1 MSMLM
6 SASVSTPG
14 AAPAAPAHAVPDA
27 HTVHTALIAHAAPTV
42 TAPAHTPSDTASQKP
57 LIALTPYY
65 NLDTGEPY
73 MRPAY
78 PEAILHAGGI
88 PVVLPLTS
96 EETVLQQLTAAFD
109 AFLFTGGPD
118 IHPFYFHEEAH
129 ARCGNISPKRDSMEL
144 LLLKLAMK
152 AQKPILA
159 ICRGIQLL
167 NIGLGGDIYQDIQG
181 QRPAGSAPKTPAD
194 ISLASPAASEE
205 APSDVPPQ
213 FPSEFPLAHS
223 QPFAYDLPS
232 HTVSVSPHTL
242 LAKLTQPDA
251 SGTPLPL
258 KVNSMHHQAV
268 RRLAPGLIV
277 SGYASDG
284 IIEAIENP
292 DYPAFFLGLQWH
304 PEYLWKQDEAAARI
318 FTGFVRA
325 SRCRCN

>member
-1 MSMLM
+1 MSILM

-14 AAPAAPAHAVPDA
+14 AAPAAPV
-27 HTVHTALIAHAAPTV
+27 HAAH
-42 TAPAHTPSDTASQKP
+42 AHTPSGTASQKP

-118 IHPFYFHEEAH
+118 LHPFYFHEETH

-167 NIGLGGDIYQDIQG
+167 NIGLGGDIYQDIPS
-181 QRPAGSAPKTPAD
+181 QRPAGASLKSPAD
-194 ISLASPAASEE
+194 ASPETPSE
-205 APSDVPPQ
+205 VLPQ
-213 FPSEFPLAHS
+213 FPSDFPLAHS

-232 HTVSVSPHTL
+232 HTVFISPHTL
-242 LAKLTQPDA
+242 LAELTQPNA
-251 SGTPLPL
+251 SGTHLLL

-268 RRLAPGLIV
+268 RRLAPGLIA

-284 IIEAIENP
+284 IIEAIEKP
-292 DYPAFFLGLQWH
+292 DYPSFFLGLQWH